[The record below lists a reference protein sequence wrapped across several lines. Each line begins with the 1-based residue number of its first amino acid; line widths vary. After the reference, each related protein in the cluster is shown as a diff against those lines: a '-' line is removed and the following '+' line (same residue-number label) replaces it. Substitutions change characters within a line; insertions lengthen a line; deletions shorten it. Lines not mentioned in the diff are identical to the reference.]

1 MLGSYDDDEMLVVVA
16 QKSKLLLI
24 FFIISIVEV
33 IKFLKERYVVEVAS
47 SFVMNLYA
55 HLLHFLSNSILIDQ
69 RSNEPLTCTPYV
81 LYSVLLYITKLS
93 LKVIFILVRMY

>member
-24 FFIISIVEV
+24 FIISIVEV